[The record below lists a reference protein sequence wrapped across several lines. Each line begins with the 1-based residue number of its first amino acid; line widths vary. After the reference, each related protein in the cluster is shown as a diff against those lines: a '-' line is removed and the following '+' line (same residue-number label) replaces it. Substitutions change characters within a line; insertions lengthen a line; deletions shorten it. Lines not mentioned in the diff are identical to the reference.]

1 MIKKLFLVGVVAAI
15 AVVAVKGTGVV
26 KGLRSEYESVKQVW
40 KGSESPE
47 KQIEK
52 LRGEVSKLD
61 ADVNKVKDELAR
73 EIVECRDLQRQ
84 AGKVRTEVDADQ
96 ARVVAFG
103 KELDAATKQVSY
115 GRETLSIPDAKERL
129 KSDVNF
135 LVKKKQTLAVLEKTL
150 SHRERAREILEKQLD
165 ELQRQKLTLK
175 TEIDAIEVEY
185 KALKLSQI
193 ENKYQKDDSRLS
205 NIKQT
210 LDKLRKDLEV
220 NQERL
225 KLDPVVQ
232 EGTPA
237 ASTESVSDILAPLEK
252 K

>member
-1 MIKKLFLVGVVAAI
+1 MIRKLLLVGVVGAI

-26 KGLRSEYESVKQVW
+26 KGLRSEYEQAKQEW
-40 KGSESPE
+40 RGKDSPE
-47 KQIEK
+47 KQIAM

-61 ADVNKVKDELAR
+61 GDVNKVKDELAR
-73 EIVECRDLQRQ
+73 EIVEGRDLQRQ
-84 AGKVRTEVDADQ
+84 SGKIRTEVDADQ
-96 ARVVAFG
+96 ARVLAFG
-103 KELDAATKQVSY
+103 KELDAAAKQVSY
-115 GRETLSIPDAKERL
+115 GRETLSIPDAKDRL

-135 LVKKKQTLAVLEKTL
+135 LVKKKQTLAILEKTL
-150 SHRERAREILEKQLD
+150 NHRERAREILEKQLD

-175 TEIDAIEVEY
+175 TEIDSIEVEY

-210 LDKLRKDLEV
+210 LEKLRKDLEV
-220 NQERL
+220 NQERV
-225 KLDPVVQ
+225 KLDPV
-232 EGTPA
+232 GIAPPA
-237 ASTESVSDILAPLEK
+237 ESQESVSDILAPLEK